1 MVAYD
6 VKCMNPVSALWATM
20 CVNHHY

>member
-6 VKCMNPVSALWATM
+6 VKSMNPVSALWATM